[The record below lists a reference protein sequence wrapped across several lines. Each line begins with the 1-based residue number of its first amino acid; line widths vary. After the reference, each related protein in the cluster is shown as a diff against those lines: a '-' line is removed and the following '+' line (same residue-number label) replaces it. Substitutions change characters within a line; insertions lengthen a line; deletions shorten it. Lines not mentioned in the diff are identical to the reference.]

1 MAKPRVRRMADGSTA
16 MVTND
21 GLVNMVAGLGTSR
34 DKGALATYYFS
45 QLSDHE
51 IVAAYTSSALAARV
65 VDMPAEDACREWRE
79 WSADGDDT
87 GLIEAEES
95 RLGLKFKTLEAQRI
109 ARLFGGA
116 AIYIGDGSKTPDQPL
131 RAEMITAGGLQY
143 LEVLTPRQLSP
154 GPLSDRLGGSGF
166 GRPEYW
172 QLNTMDQTG
181 QRIHPSRLAIF
192 YGTEPLR
199 DYAVTSGW
207 GFSVLQGGLT
217 SIKRVEEV
225 AGNINSLVYESKVDV
240 FGIPDLMQNLAT
252 RGDAYSSEVIRR
264 VTLAATAKGING
276 MLIRDAAETYEQK
289 SASFGT
295 LDTILDRF
303 MHLCSADFGIPAQL
317 LFSASIGGL
326 GASGDIHTR
335 GYYDRVR
342 VHQTMRM
349 GPAMALLDECLIR
362 SALGVRPPEVHYEWR
377 SLWQPTAKECAEVGK
392 IIVDTFAALDAMDIL
407 PAEAISAAVVN
418 ALVEAGAAPGLE
430 AAIEANEAETGES
443 EGGEVEQEAETLKR
457 TNDAVVTANDK
468 SKKKPDGDD
477 VKKGG
482 SSSKGF
488 DPSQTRGKN
497 GQWVEEGLDDF
508 DEAAG
513 TLGGA
518 KLITSQDYID
528 DDIVSRKIDEGDFDV
543 FVSPEFEAGGER
555 VRVVLDG
562 HHSLAAAVKS
572 GNKPKFTEYSTS
584 DQDAIGMLEAGDVDG
599 FLEAVHMGAD
609 YRNAVTGGDV
619 W

>member
-131 RAEMITAGGLQY
+131 RAETITAGGLQY

-207 GFSVLQGGLT
+207 GFSVLQGGLP

-225 AGNINSLVYESKVDV
+225 AGNINSLVYEAKVDV

-349 GPAMALLDECLIR
+349 GPAMALLDECMIR
-362 SALGVRPPEVHYEWR
+362 SALGVSPPEVHYEWR
-377 SLWQPTAKECAEVGK
+377 SLWQPTAKERAEVGK
-392 IIVDTFAALDAMDIL
+392 IIVDTFAALDTMDIL
-407 PAEAISAAVVN
+407 PAESISAAVVN

-443 EGGEVEQEAETLKR
+443 DGDEVEQEAETLQP
-457 TNDAVVTANDK
+457 TNDAAPKTLYVRRDVLNAAEIIEWAKGQGFKTTLPADDLHVTIAFSRAPVDWMAVGN
-468 SKKKPDGDD
+468 SWE
-477 VKKGG
+477 
-482 SSSKGF
+482 S
-488 DPSQTRGKN
+488 
-497 GQWVEEGLDDF
+497 
-508 DEAAG
+508 
-513 TLGGA
+513 
-518 KLITSQDYID
+518 
-528 DDIVSRKIDEGDFDV
+528 DIELN
-543 FVSPEFEAGGER
+543 AGGPRMMEAFGAAK
-555 VRVVLDG
+555 VLLFASSHLSWRHEEIKGAGATWDHPEYQPHITISYDPDAPDIANVAPYTG
-562 HHSLAAAVKS
+562 KIILGPEIFQEVKEDWAN
-572 GNKPKFTEYSTS
+572 G
-584 DQDAIGMLEAGDVDG
+584 LVEA
-599 FLEAVHMGAD
+599 
-609 YRNAVTGGDV
+609 
-619 W
+619 